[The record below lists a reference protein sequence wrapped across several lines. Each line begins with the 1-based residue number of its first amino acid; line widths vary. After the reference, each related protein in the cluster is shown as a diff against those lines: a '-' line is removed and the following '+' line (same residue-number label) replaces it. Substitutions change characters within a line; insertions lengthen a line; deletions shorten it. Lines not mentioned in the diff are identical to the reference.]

1 MQRIGLLVLLLCP
14 CLLWAQPEVKLIE
27 LDYGI
32 AAADIESKEK
42 LSTSPS
48 ESHLVMGVVP
58 HFLKRTDSI
67 PATLGTQF
75 AVAYRL
81 EYEKDIIIPV
91 TIRWTYPE
99 GMKDSKGRS
108 LHKTEY
114 QIERPVKADLSTFY
128 VFESENELVPGKWTL
143 TILYQ
148 RRVLYKKDFYV
159 FRQAFSHQTDH

>member
-27 LDYGI
+27 LDFGI
-32 AAADIESKEK
+32 TSADIESKEE
-42 LSTSPS
+42 LVTSPS
-48 ESHLVMGVVP
+48 ESHLVMGALP
-58 HFLKRTDSI
+58 HFLKKTDSI
-67 PATLGTQF
+67 PAILGTQF

-81 EYEKDIIIPV
+81 EYEKEINIPV

-148 RRVLYKKDFYV
+148 RRVLYKKDFHV
-159 FRQAFSHQTDH
+159 FRQAFSHKTNR